1 MKIYNSYCPL
11 RLLAPSDDGKNTT
24 FAHSLPQSLVMMR
37 LQPLFKDAPA
47 GFQLF
52 LFLGLLV
59 FGLLAG
65 MITGMLFLHFSD
77 GLSTISLVDPEG
89 PEALRAARIMQICSQ
104 IGLFFFPP
112 FAYAFLLSRKPSA
125 FLGINKIAHPA
136 ILLPA
141 ILLMFISLPAVHFL
155 SEINKSVHLPDWLSS
170 LEVWMQDKEAQA
182 EKLTNFFLSVDTI
195 GGLMIN
201 LIMIA
206 LLPAVGEELV
216 FRSVLQPKFIGIL
229 KNPHIGIIATALV
242 FSIIHM
248 QFYGLLPRFILGLF
262 LGYFYYWSGSILV
275 PVVMHLANNGA
286 AVIAFYLHHNQ
297 VSAVAMDEF
306 GESASFITILLS
318 VVFSLFLVLFG
329 RRISNSVK

>member
-1 MKIYNSYCPL
+1 
-11 RLLAPSDDGKNTT
+11 
-24 FAHSLPQSLVMMR
+24 MMR

-65 MITGMLFLHFSD
+65 MITGMLFIHFTD
-77 GLSTISLVDPEG
+77 GLSNISLVNPEG
-89 PEALRAARIMQICSQ
+89 PEALKAARIMQVCSQ

-112 FAYAFLLSRKPSA
+112 FAYAILLSRKPSS
-125 FLGINKIAHPA
+125 FLGINKIAQPV
-136 ILLPA
+136 ILFPA

-155 SEINKSVHLPDWLSS
+155 SEINKSVHLPVWLSS
-170 LEVWMQDKEAQA
+170 LEEWMQDKEAQA

-206 LLPAVGEELV
+206 LLPAMGEELV

-229 KNPHIGIIATALV
+229 KNPHIGIIVTALV

-248 QFYGLLPRFILGLF
+248 QFYGLLPRFALGLF
-262 LGYFYYWSGSILV
+262 LGYFYYWSGSIWV
-275 PVVMHLANNGA
+275 PMVMHLVNNGA
-286 AVIAFYLHHNQ
+286 AVIAFYLHHNE
-297 VSAVAMDEF
+297 VSGVSMDKL
-306 GESASFITILLS
+306 GESTSLLTVLLS
-318 VVFSLFLVLFG
+318 AVFSLFLVLFG
-329 RRISNSVK
+329 LRISKSMK